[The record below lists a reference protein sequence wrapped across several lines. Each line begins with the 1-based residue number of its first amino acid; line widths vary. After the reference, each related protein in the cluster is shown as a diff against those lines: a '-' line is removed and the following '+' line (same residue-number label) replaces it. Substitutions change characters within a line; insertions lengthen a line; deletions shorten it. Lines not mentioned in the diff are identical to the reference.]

1 MAGTTS
7 DSGTRRD
14 FIYVASG
21 AMGALAVGA
30 VAWPLVQ
37 QMNPSAAALALATTE
52 LDIGTIQP
60 GQQVIIKHRGQPLF
74 VRRRTPTEIKS
85 AQSVNVASLPD
96 GLARNAGKDAALP
109 ASDENRV
116 IKTEW
121 LVVSGV
127 CTHLGCTPAVSTAAV
142 LQGAHGGW
150 LCHCH
155 GSDYD
160 TSGRIR
166 SGPAPENL
174 AVPVYSFMSDTRIQ
188 VG

>member
-1 MAGTTS
+1 MAATTS
-7 DSGTRRD
+7 DATRRD
-14 FIYVASG
+14 FILVASG
-21 AMGALAVGA
+21 AMGAVAAGA
-30 VAWPLVQ
+30 VAWPLIQ

-52 LDIGTIQP
+52 VDIATIQP

-74 VRRRTPTEIKS
+74 VRRRTPAEIKS

-96 GLARNAGKDAALP
+96 GLARNAGKDASLP

-116 IKTEW
+116 IKAEW

-127 CTHLGCTPAVSTAAV
+127 CTHLGCTPAVSTAAAPE
-142 LQGAHGGW
+142 GRHGGW

-174 AVPVYSFMSDTRIQ
+174 HVPVYSFMTDTRLQ

>member
-1 MAGTTS
+1 
-7 DSGTRRD
+7 
-14 FIYVASG
+14 
-21 AMGALAVGA
+21 MGAVAVGA
-30 VAWPLVQ
+30 VAWPLIQ

-52 LDIGTIQP
+52 VDIATIQP

-74 VRRRTPTEIKS
+74 VRRRTPAEIKS
-85 AQSVNVASLPD
+85 AQSVDVGALPD
-96 GLARNAGKDAALP
+96 GLARNAGKDANAP

-116 IKTEW
+116 IRAEW

-142 LQGAHGGW
+142 PQGAHGGW

-166 SGPAPENL
+166 SGPAPQNL

>member
-1 MAGTTS
+1 MAATTS
-7 DSGTRRD
+7 DATRRD
-14 FIYVASG
+14 FILVASG
-21 AMGALAVGA
+21 AMGAVAVGA
-30 VAWPLVQ
+30 VAWPLIQ

-52 LDIGTIQP
+52 VDIATIQP

-74 VRRRTPTEIKS
+74 VRRRTPAEIKS
-85 AQSVNVASLPD
+85 AQSVDVGALPD
-96 GLARNAGKDAALP
+96 GLARNAGKDANAP

-116 IKTEW
+116 IRAEW

-142 LQGAHGGW
+142 PQGAHGGW

-166 SGPAPENL
+166 SGPAPQNL

>member
-1 MAGTTS
+1 MAGTNK
-7 DSGTRRD
+7 DAGTRRD
-14 FIYVASG
+14 FLYVASG
-21 AMGALAVGA
+21 AMGAVAVGA

-52 LDIGTIQP
+52 VDLASIQP

-74 VRRRTPTEIKS
+74 VRRRTPEEVKS
-85 AQSVNVASLPD
+85 AQSVNVGSLPD
-96 GLARNAGKDAALP
+96 GLARNAGKEASAP
-109 ASDENRV
+109 ATDENRV
-116 IKTEW
+116 IKPEW

-127 CTHLGCTPAVSTAAV
+127 CTHLGCTPAVSTPAV
-142 LQGAHGGW
+142 PQGTHGGW

-174 AVPVYSFMSDTRIQ
+174 PVPVYSFMSDTRIQ

>member
-1 MAGTTS
+1 
-7 DSGTRRD
+7 
-14 FIYVASG
+14 
-21 AMGALAVGA
+21 MGAVAAAA
-30 VAWPLVQ
+30 VAWPLIQ

-52 LDIGTIQP
+52 VDIAAIQP

-74 VRRRTPTEIKS
+74 VRRRTPAEIKS
-85 AQSVNVASLPD
+85 AQSVDVAALPD
-96 GLARNAGKDAALP
+96 GLARNAAKEESAP

-116 IKTEW
+116 IKAEW

-127 CTHLGCTPAVSTAAV
+127 CTHLGCTPAVSTAAAPE
-142 LQGAHGGW
+142 GRHGGW

-166 SGPAPENL
+166 SGPAPQNL

>member
-1 MAGTTS
+1 MAATTS
-7 DSGTRRD
+7 DATRRD
-14 FIYVASG
+14 FILVASG
-21 AMGALAVGA
+21 AMGAVAAGA
-30 VAWPLVQ
+30 VAWPLIQ

-52 LDIGTIQP
+52 VDIATIQP

-74 VRRRTPTEIKS
+74 VRRRTPAEIKS

-96 GLARNAGKDAALP
+96 GLARNAGKDAALD
-109 ASDENRV
+109 ASDANRV
-116 IKTEW
+116 IKAEW

-127 CTHLGCTPAVSTAAV
+127 CTHLGCTPAVSTAAAPE
-142 LQGAHGGW
+142 GRHGGW

-174 AVPVYSFMSDTRIQ
+174 HVPVYSFMTDTRLQ